1 MGNVAVVYGDSL
13 RSGTFMPQQMR
24 INTDDLSA
32 EDQALLAPR
41 EFPKGVTRNF
51 SDEAE
56 LAKAM
61 EGYGSTATEPPSTS
75 EGRTIQAVI
84 KEKGVT
90 SCGWTPTNGK
100 VTPFKLKPEEVE
112 ARGY

>member
-1 MGNVAVVYGDSL
+1 MNLIKERRDA
-13 RSGTFMPQQMR
+13 TQQEE
-24 INTDDLSA
+24 A
-32 EDQALLAPR
+32 EILEMKKEDKNDPEKLTQRVSELQ
-41 EFPKGVTRNF
+41 
-51 SDEAE
+51 AE

-61 EGYGSTATEPPSTS
+61 EGYGSSATEPPSTS